1 MPTATAAGGGA
12 ASPGARNRET
22 RLTDDDDATAILG
35 RIAAQDRAAFRALY
49 GKAAPKLLGV
59 LVRML
64 RDRAEA
70 EDALQEVFTRI
81 WLNARKF
88 DPAKGRAMSWLV
100 TIARN
105 HAIDRLR
112 ARPEARGARM
122 ESGPRRSGDDG
133 DGIDIIDTL
142 PDTGPGPEARLAARG
157 EMGRVV
163 DCFGELP
170 RDRAAA
176 VRGAYLDGLSYA
188 DLARQY
194 GVPLNTMRTWLRR
207 ALITLRE
214 CLDR

>member
-1 MPTATAAGGGA
+1 MT
-12 ASPGARNRET
+12 
-22 RLTDDDDATAILG
+22 DDDATKSLS

-49 GKAAPKLLGV
+49 AQVAPKLLGV
-59 LVRML
+59 LLRIL

-88 DPAKGRAMSWLV
+88 DPAKGRAMIWLL

-112 ARPEARGARM
+112 ARPAARGARL
-122 ESGPRRSGDDG
+122 ESGPLRGADG
-133 DGIDIIDTL
+133 DGPDLVDTL
-142 PDTGPGPEARLAARG
+142 PDPGPGAEAQLTARG

-163 DCFGELP
+163 ACFGELP
-170 RDRAAA
+170 PDRAAA
-176 VRGAYLDGLSYA
+176 VRGAYLEGLSYA
-188 DLARQY
+188 DLAERH

-207 ALITLRE
+207 ALIALRE
-214 CLDR
+214 CLER

>member
-1 MPTATAAGGGA
+1 
-12 ASPGARNRET
+12 
-22 RLTDDDDATAILG
+22 LTDDDATATLS

-49 GKAAPKLLGV
+49 GAVAPKLLGI
-59 LVRML
+59 LLRML

-88 DPAKGRAMSWLV
+88 DPAKGRAMTWLA

-112 ARPEARGARM
+112 ARPEARGARL
-122 ESGPRRSGDDG
+122 ESGPRPGPDG
-133 DGIDIIDTL
+133 DGPDIVDTL
-142 PDTGPGPEARLAARG
+142 PDTRPGAEAQLSARG

-163 DCFGELP
+163 ACFGELP
-170 RDRAAA
+170 SDRAAA

-188 DLARQY
+188 DLAARHN
-194 GVPLNTMRTWLRR
+194 VPLNTMRTWLRR
-207 ALITLRE
+207 ALIALRE
-214 CLDR
+214 CLER

>member
-1 MPTATAAGGGA
+1 MT
-12 ASPGARNRET
+12 
-22 RLTDDDDATAILG
+22 DDDATVILG

-49 GKAAPKLLGV
+49 AQSAPKLLGV

-64 RDRAEA
+64 RNRAEA

-112 ARPEARGARM
+112 ARPEARGARL
-122 ESGPRRSGDDG
+122 ESGPRRGGDEREG
-133 DGIDIIDTL
+133 RDIIDTL
-142 PDTGPGPEARLAARG
+142 PDSRPGAEAQLAAKG

-163 DCFGELP
+163 GCFGELP

-176 VRGAYLDGLSYA
+176 VRGAYLEGLSYTE
-188 DLARQY
+188 LAAQY
-194 GVPLNTMRTWLRR
+194 AVPLNTMRTWLRR